1 MREYVIDGNNVIHK
15 IRSLSLIQKKD
26 RQIARE
32 RLAFSIDRFFTGK
45 NVKVFIFFDGFSS
58 TPIKTL
64 KARILYSDNKSAD
77 SMIRSYIEN
86 SKNPK
91 NIVAVSSDDE
101 IRKLARA
108 SATTSISSEEFAGM
122 ISRNPGEDE
131 EEKKIKD
138 LDNEEFKRLF
148 GAED

>member
-58 TPIKTL
+58 TPIKTS